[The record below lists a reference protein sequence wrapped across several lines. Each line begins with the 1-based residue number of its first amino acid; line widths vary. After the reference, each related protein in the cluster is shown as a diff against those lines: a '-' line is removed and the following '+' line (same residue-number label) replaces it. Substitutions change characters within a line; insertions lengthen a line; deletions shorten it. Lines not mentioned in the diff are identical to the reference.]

1 MELIDNIQKS
11 FAEAGTGTAAQ
22 GDRTAGA
29 KYTQR
34 ARTQ

>member
-29 KYTQR
+29 KHTQR
-34 ARTQ
+34 AHTQ